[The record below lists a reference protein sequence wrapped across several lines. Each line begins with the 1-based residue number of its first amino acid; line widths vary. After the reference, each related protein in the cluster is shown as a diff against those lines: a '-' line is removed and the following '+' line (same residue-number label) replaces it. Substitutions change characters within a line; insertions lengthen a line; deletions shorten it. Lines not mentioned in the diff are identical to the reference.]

1 MNNAEWGT
9 DYLSRTATVSKGDMF
24 ENSPAETQSTSPRM
38 TMVRAS
44 NSDGRKMYTVT
55 FANGQTPP
63 GKGNSRSLTLYNA
76 EHFFNPNPLN

>member
-9 DYLSRTATVSKGDMF
+9 DYLSRTTVSKGDMF
-24 ENSPAETQSTSPRM
+24 ENSPAETKYLATDDDGQGQQL
-38 TMVRAS
+38 
-44 NSDGRKMYTVT
+44 DGRKMYTVT

-63 GKGNSRSLTLYNA
+63 GKGFWSLTLYNA